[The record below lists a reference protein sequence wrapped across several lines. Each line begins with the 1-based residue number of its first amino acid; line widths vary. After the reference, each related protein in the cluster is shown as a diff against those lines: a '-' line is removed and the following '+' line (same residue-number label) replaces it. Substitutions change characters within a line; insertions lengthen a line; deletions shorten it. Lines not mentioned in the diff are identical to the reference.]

1 MANFVVTYF
10 IISNVMVILNL
21 YSTCKTYKEVRDPNS
36 ENQAGAS
43 EGSNELLLK
52 SLWTVSWQ
60 LNFQFD

>member
-1 MANFVVTYF
+1 
-10 IISNVMVILNL
+10 MVILNL

-52 SLWTVSWQ
+52 SL
-60 LNFQFD
+60 